1 MGDGHTNASA
11 PERSLGVTRRLVP
24 TRTLL
29 VLDVL
34 VGPVL
39 VRLAGAVGVPRQTSI
54 VVVVL
59 GAVAL
64 AGARID
70 ITLGALRLL
79 GATVAAAVHG

>member
-1 MGDGHTNASA
+1 M
-11 PERSLGVTRRLVP
+11 P

-39 VRLAGAVGVPRQTSI
+39 VRLAGAVGVPRRSI